1 MYVLVCQM
9 GLQKYYFLKR
19 CAINLSHV
27 FTTFVSYST
36 IECMLTFRTNIF
48 SIVLIVLLAVSC
60 SRSPQRV
67 GQAVSVAVPVDSVY
81 DHVSDSAYIRVLEPI
96 KADLDRQMSAEIGFA
111 AVPLTVGQPE
121 STLSNW
127 SSDVLRLSAK
137 PYCGARG
144 ADVAIVNVGG
154 LRCDIPAGS
163 VPLRKIYELMP
174 FDNELVILTLRGS
187 DLLELCDL
195 FAAVGGQGV
204 SGLRFGIGHGKARN
218 VTVGGREVRP
228 EQEYVIATSDYL
240 AGGNDNMMPLARYTS
255 RQDTGMK
262 IRDIFIDFVR
272 QETAAGQQITAS
284 LDGRIVFL

>member
-1 MYVLVCQM
+1 MAM
-9 GLQKYYFLKR
+9 
-19 CAINLSHV
+19 
-27 FTTFVSYST
+27 
-36 IECMLTFRTNIF
+36 
-48 SIVLIVLLAVSC
+48 
-60 SRSPQRV
+60 
-67 GQAVSVAVPVDSVY
+67 PVDSTY
-81 DHVSDSAYIRVLEPI
+81 DNVSDSAYIRILEPV
-96 KADLDRQMSAEIGFA
+96 KSDLDRQMSTVIGCA

-137 PYCGARG
+137 PYCGGRE

-154 LRCDIPAGS
+154 LRCDIPAGPI
-163 VPLRKIYELMP
+163 PLRKIYELMP

-195 FAAVGGQGV
+195 FAVAGGQGV
-204 SGLRFGIGHGKARN
+204 SGLRFGIEYAKARN
-218 VTVGGREVRP
+218 VTVNGREVRP

-255 RQDTGMK
+255 RQDTGAKM
-262 IRDIFIDFVR
+262 RDIFIDFVQ
-272 QETAAGQQITAS
+272 QETAAGRQITAS